1 MKKAEYK
8 IPGGKL
14 IAVELK
20 LSKNTIKYIKISG
33 DFFMHP
39 EESILDLEKQLKG
52 VQINDFQKYI
62 NNFFLDKNIILFGI
76 KTEDFKK
83 VIKMALDD

>member
-1 MKKAEYK
+1 MRKAEYK

-20 LSKNTIKYIKISG
+20 LSKSTIAYIKISG

-62 NNFFLDKNIILFGI
+62 NNFFLEKNIILYGI
-76 KTEDFKK
+76 KPEDFKK